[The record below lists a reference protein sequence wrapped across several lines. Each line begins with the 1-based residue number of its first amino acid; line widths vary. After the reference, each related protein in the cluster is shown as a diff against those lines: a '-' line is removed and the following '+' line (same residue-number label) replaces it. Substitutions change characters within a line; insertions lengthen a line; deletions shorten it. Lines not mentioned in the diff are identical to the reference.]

1 VRLARVVPYFAAAPT
16 GHNNEEATSMFEK
29 LEPAPPDPILGL
41 TEAFNK
47 DPRPEKINLG
57 VGVYQDATG
66 RTPTFASV
74 REAQKRLL
82 EANASMTYLP
92 IVGSVAYGNAVRDL
106 VFGADSEIAQS
117 NRSRTAHT
125 PGGTGALRIA
135 ADFLAAHG
143 DRPTVWLSQPTWP
156 NHNGVF
162 QAAGL
167 PMQTYPYYDRAT
179 QGIDF
184 AGMVA
189 CLGRLGP
196 KDVVLLHACC
206 HNPSGLDPSAEQWT
220 ALAEL
225 QRKHGFFP
233 MFDFAYQGLGRG
245 LEQDSQGLQAF
256 SQAPEMLI
264 ASSFSKNFGLYNQR
278 TGALSFVGQTSQA
291 ADLAFGH
298 IKRSIR
304 ASYSNPPAY
313 GGALVTTV
321 LGDPVLRGTWRG
333 EVDAMRTRIAEMR
346 AALVHGLRAEGV
358 DRDFSYLTQ
367 QYGMFSFSGLSDAHV
382 AALRDRFAIYIV
394 KGGRIN
400 VAGITP
406 GNVGYI
412 CKSIATVL
420 KAG

>member
-1 VRLARVVPYFAAAPT
+1 
-16 GHNNEEATSMFEK
+16 MFER
-29 LEPAPPDPILGL
+29 LQPAPPDPILGL

-66 RTPTFASV
+66 RTPTFASI

-82 EANASMTYLP
+82 EADVSMNYLP
-92 IVGSVAYGNAVRDL
+92 IPGAPAYANAVRDL
-106 VFGADSEIAQS
+106 VFGAESRVVQD

-125 PGGTGALRIA
+125 PGGTGALRVA
-135 ADFLAAHG
+135 ADFLAVHG
-143 DRPTVWLSQPTWP
+143 GRPSVWLSQPTWP

-162 QAAGL
+162 EAAGL
-167 PMQTYPYYDRAT
+167 SVQSYPYYDRAT

-189 CLGRLGP
+189 CLSRLGP

-206 HNPSGLDPSAEQWT
+206 HNPSGLDPRREQWQ

-225 QRKHGFFP
+225 QRKQGFFP

-245 LEQDSQGLQAF
+245 LEQDSEGIQAF
-256 SQAPEMLI
+256 SGAPEMLV

-278 TGALSFVGQTSQA
+278 TGALSFVGQTPEA

-304 ASYSNPPAY
+304 ALYSNPPAY

-321 LGDPVLRGTWRG
+321 LGDPALRATWRA
-333 EVDAMRTRIAEMR
+333 EVDAMRARIAEMR
-346 AALVHGLRAEGV
+346 VALVQGLAAEGV
-358 DRDFSYLTQ
+358 DRDFSYLTE
-367 QYGMFSFSGLSDAHV
+367 QYGMFSFSGLSDVHV
-382 AALRDRFAIYIV
+382 DALRDRFAIYIV

-406 GNVGYI
+406 GNVAHI
-412 CKSIATVL
+412 CRSIATVL